1 VVLTSALVTDLTSSP
16 AVPVL
21 IVRDLVKQFGR
32 FAALR
37 GVNAE
42 FASGRLY
49 AILGDNGAGKTTLLR
64 SMAGLSQPT
73 RGSICMLGEYDL
85 RAVCSQVGYMA
96 HPSLLYDEMSGME
109 NLSYFAQL
117 YGIRDEK
124 RCAAAISAVGL
135 DPNLTRPIGQYSQGM
150 RQRMSL
156 ARALLNQPRVLLL
169 DEPFSNVDL
178 RSAREMVRWLTKL
191 RDEGQTIFV
200 VTHQASLLEGM
211 ADEFV
216 WLEDG
221 KIKARTADLNLDAL
235 EREGHGLGPAGSKL
249 EGLALGPIGRAS
261 AAKGESK
268 INPSG
273 TAESV
278 PSPETSSAKIF
289 RSKTDDQ
296 KVLLR
301 AITATSL
308 NKDMRLEWR
317 SKDAINSMLFFS
329 LLVVVIFSFSFNP
342 TAEESRQIAGGLIWV
357 AFLFSSVVALNQTW
371 AREIR
376 NQVLD
381 AYRVSPA
388 PCNGLFLSK
397 ALGNFIFVCVLE
409 ALMTPLF
416 VIFYSLRALGPWYQ
430 LPIVGALGTW
440 ALVVNGTFF
449 AAMSLRTRAREI
461 MLPLLLFPISIPAI
475 LATVEATSAILSG
488 EYSAKFW
495 IVLLT
500 AYDVVF
506 TIACLFLFDTV
517 LQAE

>member
-1 VVLTSALVTDLTSSP
+1 M
-16 AVPVL
+16 
-21 IVRDLVKQFGR
+21 VRGLVKQFGR

-37 GVNAE
+37 EISAE
-42 FASGRLY
+42 FVAGRMY

-64 SMAGLSQPT
+64 SLAGLSQPT
-73 RGSICMLGEYDL
+73 RGSISMLGKSDPRE
-85 RAVCSQVGYMA
+85 VCGEIGYMA

-109 NLSYFAQL
+109 NLRYFAQL
-117 YGIRDEK
+117 YGIRDEQGYVG
-124 RCAAAISAVGL
+124 AILAVGL
-135 DPNLTRPIGQYSQGM
+135 DPALSRPVGQYSQGM

-156 ARALLNQPRVLLL
+156 ARALLNNPKILLL

-178 RSAREMVRWLTKL
+178 RSGREMVGLLKKL
-191 RDEGQTIFV
+191 RDQGQTIFV
-200 VTHQASLLEGM
+200 VTHQAALLAGA

-216 WLEDG
+216 WIEDG
-221 KIKARTADLNLDAL
+221 RIKARTAELDSGPSL
-235 EREGHGLGPAGSKL
+235 WEQHGLSRAIS
-249 EGLALGPIGRAS
+249 ESEARTLASERTL
-261 AAKGESK
+261 AANAESK
-268 INPSG
+268 IVSHG
-273 TAESV
+273 TAEDAPFPKAFV
-278 PSPETSSAKIF
+278 AKAPAE
-289 RSKTDDQ
+289 KTEDRH
-296 KVLLR
+296 VSLA
-301 AITATSL
+301 AITAATLS
-308 NKDMRLEWR
+308 KDLRLEWR

-357 AFLFSSVVALNQTW
+357 AFLFSSLVALNQTW
-371 AREIR
+371 ARELR

-381 AYRVSPA
+381 AYRISPA
-388 PCNGLFLSK
+388 PSNGLFLAK
-397 ALGNFIFVCVLE
+397 ALGNFIFVGVLE

-416 VIFYSLRALGPWYQ
+416 VIFYSLRTLGPWYQ
-430 LPIVGALGTW
+430 LPIVAVLGTW

-475 LATVEATSAILSG
+475 LAMVEATSAILSG

-506 TIACLFLFDTV
+506 TIACLFLFETV